1 MYIDTYL
8 YHEIF
13 VNIDVISVG
22 IFIDNNYEKLNRL
35 VISFILVMEEEL
47 DPKFFLLSLHLCK
60 KCDKGL
66 CNNWKTIRYI
76 SIIFNYYIVIF
87 LEAL

>member
-47 DPKFFLLSLHLCK
+47 DPKFFL
-60 KCDKGL
+60 
-66 CNNWKTIRYI
+66 
-76 SIIFNYYIVIF
+76 
-87 LEAL
+87 